1 MKSDLEQYSG
11 KIIFALL
18 SATLL
23 IGFYFNEDSAGSGG
37 FIADFENTW
46 AYVEVLKESIFVLP
60 WGDNHYVGHTP
71 LHFIILSKIYI
82 LIDDKYLIRLIFC
95 IISILMPLLFYVCL
109 KINYPNVNK
118 NNLLVLASLVFL
130 FPSFRAGAIWGANH
144 ITALFF
150 FLLFLVYY
158 LKWIREL
165 NFKKLTLN
173 IYLQTIFLALA
184 VYSRQYYAL
193 IFVYCMYVYFRKFDL
208 LNFLKLSLFVSIL
221 TIPGFLLI
229 YFDPYLVTTTWDAK
243 FHNSFLI
250 NSSILSF
257 YLIPIFF
264 IILFTS
270 KEKLS
275 IKKNQ
280 QLLLFLISIIII
292 LFLSFFYEYNH
303 KIGGG
308 YFLKLSYLIT
318 NTNILFLIT
327 SAVGVMLLLNLML
340 EDKHSILLI
349 FLLILGFSAHYIFQK
364 YFEPMFFFI
373 LFLMIKSSF
382 TKAFLNDMK
391 NIYFLFFYLS
401 IYLTT
406 AIVNDLFQI
415 TKQI

>member
-243 FHNSFLI
+243 FHNLFLI

-292 LFLSFFYEYNH
+292 LFLSFFYNYNP